1 MHNLRIVWL
10 SRIALIVVILCLSV
24 GCLREKR
31 SGCSEGLFLKF
42 RYVMA
47 DDLRMNPE
55 FPETDHLSVF
65 IFDGNGLFVC
75 EKKDSAVQI
84 SSGYTMQLPFYEGKY
99 QFVVWSGLSDSY
111 EIPSCIAGQTRIE
124 NFSLQLKREADNRV
138 STLPPL
144 LYYGRQEAITLTPDR
159 TQEVTIGLRRITNT
173 IRVIIHAPGVET
185 PPQVS
190 IHDNNGSYN
199 YCGELMA
206 DELMEYSPHYTQS
219 PDLPGTWIA
228 DFNVMGLHDDS
239 DAQLTVS
246 QPDGELQYD
255 EKLVKGLLGANPN
268 INFNRDHDFTIE
280 ITFNDYYIPVSILV
294 NDWEIIIEDIN

>member
-1 MHNLRIVWL
+1 MQKLRIVWS
-10 SRIALIVVILCLSV
+10 SRMACIVVILCLSV

-42 RYVMA
+42 RYATA

-65 IFDGNGLFVC
+65 IFDGSGLFVC

-84 SSGYTMQLPFYEGKY
+84 GSGYTMQLPFYEGQY
-99 QFVVWSGLSDSY
+99 QFVVWSGLSGSY
-111 EIPSCIAGQTRIE
+111 EITTCVAGETRIE
-124 NFSLQLKREADNRV
+124 DFTLQLMREDDNRV

-144 LYYGRQEAITLTPDR
+144 LYYGRHEAITLTPDR

-173 IRVIIHAPGVET
+173 VRVIIHVPGAET
-185 PPQVS
+185 PPLVS

-199 YCGELMA
+199 YCGELIA
-206 DELMEYSPHYTQS
+206 DEFMEYSPLYTQS
-219 PDLPGTWIA
+219 PDLPDTWIA

-239 DAQLTVS
+239 DARLTVS
-246 QPDGELQYD
+246 QPDNESLYD

-268 INFNRDHDFTIE
+268 IDFNRDHDFTVE
-280 ITFNDYYIPVSILV
+280 ITFNDYFIPVSILV
-294 NDWEIIIEDIN
+294 NDWEIITEDIN